1 MLTII
6 EKNAAELAKADTAYM
21 QIKTDMPGF
30 QRQGVEAALNFV
42 PIHPGLAKYM
52 RERGVWDS
60 KWDGR
65 IAKPK

>member
-1 MLTII
+1 LTIV
-6 EKNAAELAKADTAYM
+6 EKKAGELATADSAFR
-21 QIKTDMPGF
+21 QIKEDMPGF
-30 QRQGVEAALNFV
+30 QRRGVESSVNYV

-60 KWDGR
+60 KWDTR